1 MNDKMLDSACGKISS
16 FEEVLTYSV
25 GAEKAHEITERLLR
39 RYGSF
44 STAFSASLDE
54 LCLVG
59 DMSRNTALLIKL
71 IAYLH
76 SRAVTNRF
84 TFGMEHSELEIREYI
99 GALFLGSSVESVYVL
114 LLDDNGRVIHTE
126 HISDGTVNASDVVPR
141 KILESARRRNSNKII
156 LAHNHPKGSAVA
168 SKDDIMTTGRLF
180 NLFASVGVR
189 LVAHYI
195 VADGEVGV
203 ISADMLYD
211 PDSVG
216 KK

>member
-25 GAEKAHEITERLLR
+25 GAEKTHEITERLLR

-44 STAFSASLDE
+44 STAFSASTDE
-54 LCLVG
+54 LCFVG

-76 SRAVTNRF
+76 SRAVTERF
-84 TFGMEHSELEIREYI
+84 TFGGEYSELEIREYI
-99 GALFLGSSVESVYVL
+99 GAIFLGSSVESVYVL

-141 KILESARRRNSNKII
+141 KILESARRRNSKKII
-156 LAHNHPKGSAVA
+156 LAHNHPKGRAVA

>member
-44 STAFSASLDE
+44 STAFSASTDE

-76 SRAVTNRF
+76 SRAVTERF
-84 TFGMEHSELEIREYI
+84 TFGREYSELEIREYI
-99 GALFLGSSVESVYVL
+99 GAIFLGSSVESVYVL

-126 HISDGTVNASDVVPR
+126 HISDGTINASDVVPR
-141 KILESARRRNSNKII
+141 KILESARRRNSKKII
-156 LAHNHPKGSAVA
+156 LAHNHPKGRAVA

>member
-1 MNDKMLDSACGKISS
+1 M
-16 FEEVLTYSV
+16 F
-25 GAEKAHEITERLLR
+25 
-39 RYGSF
+39 
-44 STAFSASLDE
+44 
-54 LCLVG
+54 
-59 DMSRNTALLIKL
+59 
-71 IAYLH
+71 
-76 SRAVTNRF
+76 
-84 TFGMEHSELEIREYI
+84 
-99 GALFLGSSVESVYVL
+99 

-141 KILESARRRNSNKII
+141 KILESARRRNSKKII
-156 LAHNHPKGSAVA
+156 LAHNHPKGRAVA

>member
-1 MNDKMLDSACGKISS
+1 
-16 FEEVLTYSV
+16 
-25 GAEKAHEITERLLR
+25 
-39 RYGSF
+39 
-44 STAFSASLDE
+44 
-54 LCLVG
+54 
-59 DMSRNTALLIKL
+59 MSRNTALLIKL

-76 SRAVTNRF
+76 SRAVTERF
-84 TFGMEHSELEIREYI
+84 TFGGEYSELEIREYI
-99 GALFLGSSVESVYVL
+99 GAIFLGSSVESVYVL

-141 KILESARRRNSNKII
+141 KILESARRRNSKKII
-156 LAHNHPKGSAVA
+156 LAHNHPKGRAVA